1 MTLISRLKYNLEIKK
16 IMIYVNLMLIL
27 MSISQTDGR
36 TNISKVKFGTP
47 KNEKKTSKQLTISI
61 SHKIE
66 KCYLD
71 LEISEED
78 DIEKIIQFLE
88 NLKPALITW
97 ENKQKILKDLKN
109 KLKK

>member
-1 MTLISRLKYNLEIKK
+1 MN
-16 IMIYVNLMLIL
+16 
-27 MSISQTDGR
+27 
-36 TNISKVKFGTP
+36 
-47 KNEKKTSKQLTISI
+47 TISFEKDPYVDKKEVDMGLEFDVDKMITKSYTFERYDKDIIESPI

-109 KLKK
+109 KLKE